1 MRILLDTIAD
11 TSTFRAMLCGYNTL
25 THIESV
31 RVEFKIS
38 LRHNQY
44 NATTTSSRIFQ
55 STFFL
60 FCCRRSRVCCIHFI
74 FIKFRQFSFMLL
86 HGIYELVPARD
97 PEHTLHTSFCT
108 CVACVFRHTEKCLL
122 YNNNLCDDIL
132 VWNLYGEREIER
144 EYLL

>member
-97 PEHTLHTSFCT
+97 PATHTTHIFLHVCRVCIPSYRKMS
-108 CVACVFRHTEKCLL
+108 VV
-122 YNNNLCDDIL
+122 
-132 VWNLYGEREIER
+132 
-144 EYLL
+144 